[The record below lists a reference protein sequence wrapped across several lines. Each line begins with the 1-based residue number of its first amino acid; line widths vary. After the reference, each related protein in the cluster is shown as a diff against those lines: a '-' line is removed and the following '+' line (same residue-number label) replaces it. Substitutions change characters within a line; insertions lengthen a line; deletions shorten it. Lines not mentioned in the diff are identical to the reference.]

1 LQQVGSKVFLASA
14 EPVDLR
20 SLPVPL
26 RPRSLPRRVLL
37 NLRQSWVLHRRAM
50 MIAMA
55 GLAGL
60 AVTAGLYEVRDHLAA
75 GAGTAVDLVQ
85 GRFAAAG
92 FGINSIEISGQRL
105 TRERDIFALLTMG
118 NGNSTLTYDV
128 DKARGRLEWLQA
140 VESASVRRI
149 YPDKL
154 QVSIVEREPVARW
167 RVGGTTHLIDSQG
180 RRIGT
185 TQSGFSDLPLVIG
198 SGAADDA
205 LVMIR
210 ALAQH
215 PDFGKGIAALSRIGD
230 RRWDLIFQTGL
241 RVQLPEQGVAQA
253 LNQLASYQ
261 REHRL
266 LERDVTV
273 IDLRVPGL
281 LALKPGEDAK
291 AQIEAERKAAGK
303 KRS

>member
-1 LQQVGSKVFLASA
+1 MQQVGSKVFLASA

-20 SLPVPL
+20 SLPAVL
-26 RPRSLPRRVLL
+26 KPRSRPQRMLVG
-37 NLRQSWVLHRRAM
+37 LRHSWVLHRRAM
-50 MIAMA
+50 VMA
-55 GLAGL
+55 LAGL
-60 AVTAGLYEVRDHLAA
+60 SCLACGVALYELREPIATGA
-75 GAGTAVDLVQ
+75 GAAVELAQ
-85 GRFAAAG
+85 GQLAAAG
-92 FGINSIEISGQRL
+92 FGIASIEISGQRL

-128 DKARGRLEWLQA
+128 DKARARLEWLQA
-140 VESASVRRI
+140 VESAAVRRI

-167 RVGGTTHLIDSQG
+167 RVAGETHLVDAQG
-180 RRIGT
+180 RKIAT
-185 TQSGFSDLPLVIG
+185 VQSGYADLPLIIG
-198 SGAADDA
+198 SGAPDDA
-205 LVMIR
+205 QVMIR
-210 ALAQH
+210 TLAQH
-215 PDFGKGIAALSRIGD
+215 PEFNRGLAAISRIGD

-241 RVQLPEQGVAQA
+241 RVQLPEQGVPQA
-253 LNQLASYQ
+253 LTRLAALQ
-261 REHRL
+261 RDHRL

-303 KRS
+303 KRP

>member
-1 LQQVGSKVFLASA
+1 MALA
-14 EPVDLR
+14 
-20 SLPVPL
+20 
-26 RPRSLPRRVLL
+26 
-37 NLRQSWVLHRRAM
+37 
-50 MIAMA
+50 A
-55 GLAGL
+55 GVA
-60 AVTAGLYEVRDHLAA
+60 LYEVRDPIAM
-75 GAGTAVDLVQ
+75 GVDSASSFVQ
-85 GRFAAAG
+85 GRFASAG
-92 FGINSIEISGQRL
+92 FGINAIEISGQRL

-128 DKARGRLEWLQA
+128 DRARTRLEWLQA
-140 VESASVRRI
+140 VESASVRKV
-149 YPDKL
+149 YPDRL
-154 QVSIVEREPVARW
+154 EVAIVEREPVARW
-167 RVGGTTHLIDSQG
+167 RVAGVTYLVDVQG

-185 TQSGFSDLPLVIG
+185 TDGGFGDLPLVIG

-205 LVMIR
+205 QVMIR

-215 PDFGKGIAALSRIGD
+215 PDLKAGIAALSRISD

-253 LNQLASYQ
+253 LVQLAQYQ
-261 REHRL
+261 RDYRL
-266 LERDVTV
+266 LDRDVTV

-281 LALKPGEDAK
+281 VALEPGEDAA

>member
-1 LQQVGSKVFLASA
+1 MFLASA
-14 EPVDLR
+14 EPVDPR
-20 SLPVPL
+20 QLPAPF
-26 RPRSLPRRVLL
+26 RPRSLPRRMVATA
-37 NLRQSWVLHRRAM
+37 RHAWVLHRRALKL
-50 MIAMA
+50 AMA
-55 GLAGL
+55 GVVVLAAG
-60 AVTAGLYEVRDHLAA
+60 VGLYEARDHISTGLASA
-75 GAGTAVDLVQ
+75 TDLVQ
-85 GRFAAAG
+85 GRFASAG
-92 FGINSIEISGQRL
+92 FGINAIEISGQRL

-128 DKARGRLEWLQA
+128 DKARMRLEWLQA
-140 VESASVRRI
+140 VESASVRKV
-149 YPDKL
+149 YPDRL
-154 QVSIVEREPVARW
+154 EVAIVEREPVARW
-167 RVGGTTHLIDSQG
+167 RVAGVTYLVDVQG

-185 TQSGFSDLPLVIG
+185 TDGAFGELPLVIG

-205 LVMIR
+205 QVMIR

-215 PDFGKGIAALSRIGD
+215 PDLKAGIAALSRISD

-253 LNQLASYQ
+253 LVQLAQYQ
-261 REHRL
+261 RDYRL
-266 LERDVTV
+266 LDRDVTV

-281 LALKPGEDAK
+281 VALEPGEDAA